1 MRAGPRAEQGGTAV
15 QDVLG
20 YARNLVAGCLDL
32 PAVLDRVGDEDDLVT
47 SGIDSGEVLT
57 VALRCEQILDR
68 PLTDSEL
75 SALTSISAVAAL
87 VQPAVL

>member
-1 MRAGPRAEQGGTAV
+1 MSADQREEQGGTAV

-20 YARNLVAGCLDL
+20 YARRLVAGCLDL

-47 SGIDSGEVLT
+47 SGIDSGEVLNL
-57 VALRCEQILDR
+57 ALRCEEILNR

-87 VQPAVL
+87 VQAVL